1 MKLNSILLF
10 SENPKP
16 LQEFYKKVLNMDY
29 DYQNGEYADF
39 NTGGAYLEIG
49 PHTKV
54 HGKSQSPERIL
65 LNFHVKK
72 KKKEFDRIKNLGVK
86 VIQEVYVPKE
96 DTRLEIAT
104 FEDPEGNYFQI
115 MTDWTKLP
123 PQEAK

>member
-1 MKLNSILLF
+1 
-10 SENPKP
+10 
-16 LQEFYKKVLNMDY
+16 MDY

-65 LNFHVKK
+65 LNFHVDDV
-72 KKKEFDRIKNLGVK
+72 KKEFDRIKNLGVK